1 MLVYLFAGLKR
12 ENGFRVRLLDKL
24 VYFHSFI
31 SMLPSINTLG
41 LIVCFENIRMK
52 YLMSFLFFWVNFK

>member
-12 ENGFRVRLLDKL
+12 EIGFRVRLLDKL

-52 YLMSFLFFWVNFK
+52 YLMSF